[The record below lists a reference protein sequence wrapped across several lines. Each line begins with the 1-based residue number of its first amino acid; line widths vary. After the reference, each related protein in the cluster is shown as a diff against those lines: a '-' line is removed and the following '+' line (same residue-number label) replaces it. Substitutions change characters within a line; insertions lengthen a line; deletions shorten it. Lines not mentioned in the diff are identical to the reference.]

1 MEKMELAIMFS
12 GGTDSL
18 ALYALAALGHH
29 PDLPRPRHIHL
40 LHMLNG
46 MSRFHEFPRQ
56 RFETA
61 QKILAKQVP
70 LTDMLAPDSSVKLPE
85 ALMVELDMGRLFQ
98 GLWLDRYEELMPR
111 YNNKNLVCVACKAA
125 MHTKAVIYC
134 LENFVPHLVAGYAKR
149 QEYYPEQTTTFM
161 EKIAEFSSGFGIR
174 TYFPVYEE
182 LEDEMVTRHLLED
195 FGLPSTGGG
204 ERKCLFCQTLTT
216 ATEKEISA
224 YLDDMLPLV
233 RRYIELRQSGRIRE
247 AAGCFPPGNS
257 KIIQESLNRKKVS

>member
-1 MEKMELAIMFS
+1 MEKVELAIMFS

-29 PDLPRPRHIHL
+29 PILPRPRHIHL

-56 RFETA
+56 RLEAA

-70 LTDMLAPDSSVKLPE
+70 LAEMSLLDSAVKLPE

-98 GLWLDRYEELMPR
+98 GLWLDSYEDLMPR
-111 YNNKNLVCVACKAA
+111 YNGKNLVCVACKVA
-125 MHTKAVIYC
+125 MHTRAIIYC
-134 LENFVPHLVAGYAKR
+134 LENFIPHLVTAYARR
-149 QEYYPEQTTTFM
+149 QEYYPEQTPVFM
-161 EKIAEFSSGFGIR
+161 EKIAEFSSRFGIR
-174 TYFPVYEE
+174 TYFPVYED
-182 LEDEMVTRHLLED
+182 LDDEMVTRHLLED
-195 FGLPSTGGG
+195 LGLPSTGGG

-216 ATEKEISA
+216 TTEKEIGQ

-233 RRYIELRQSGRIRE
+233 KKYVELRQSGRIRE
-247 AAGCFPPGNS
+247 AANCFPPGNA
-257 KIIQESLNRKKVS
+257 KIMQKTRRRKKIK

>member
-1 MEKMELAIMFS
+1 MEKMELAVMFS

-18 ALYALAALGHH
+18 ALFALAALGHH
-29 PDLPRPRHIHL
+29 PGLQRPRHIHL

-61 QKILAKQVP
+61 RKILAKQVP
-70 LTDMLAPDSSVKLPE
+70 LTDMHAQDSTAKLPE
-85 ALMVELDMGRLFQ
+85 SLMVELDMGRLFQ

-111 YNNKNLVCVACKAA
+111 YNGKNLVCVACKVA
-125 MHTKAVIYC
+125 MHARAVIYC

-149 QEYYPEQTTTFM
+149 QEYYPEQTPVFM
-161 EKIAEFSSGFGIR
+161 DKIAEFSSGFGVR
-174 TYFPVYEE
+174 THFPVYEE
-182 LEDEMVTRHLLED
+182 LEDEMITRHLLED

-216 ATEKEISA
+216 ATEKEIGA

-233 RRYIELRQSGRIRE
+233 KRYIELRQSGRIRE
-247 AAGCFPPGNS
+247 AANCFPPGNTNTS
-257 KIIQESLNRKKVS
+257 QKSFDQKKVN